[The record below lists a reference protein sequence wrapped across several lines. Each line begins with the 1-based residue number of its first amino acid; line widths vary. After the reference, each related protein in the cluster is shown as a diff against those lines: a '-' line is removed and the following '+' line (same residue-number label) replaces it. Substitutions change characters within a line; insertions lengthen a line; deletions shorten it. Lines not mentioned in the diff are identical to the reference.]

1 LFSSFVPQGAGVAQY
16 GYDIAF
22 PGDAHRHPRA
32 NRTKMKARLLT
43 VFVTSSLLL
52 TGCSVVNFLTPHKI
66 DIPQGNEITA
76 NQVELLRVGM
86 TRAQVRF
93 VLGTPLLTDPFH
105 KDRWD
110 YIFRDSR
117 AGVVRESHDFKVFFN
132 DNSLVRWEGTY
143 FPDPKANQIEK
154 TKPIPPEN
162 NLMSMPINP
171 GDPNSKDV
179 EVKPLLKEGF

>member
-1 LFSSFVPQGAGVAQY
+1 
-16 GYDIAF
+16 
-22 PGDAHRHPRA
+22 
-32 NRTKMKARLLT
+32 MKARLLT
-43 VFVTSSLLL
+43 VLMTSSLLL
-52 TGCSVVNFLTPHKI
+52 TGCGVVNFFTPYKL

-117 AGVVRESHDFKVFFN
+117 AGVVRESYNFKVFFD

-143 FPDPKANQIEK
+143 FPAPKATQLEK
-154 TKPIPPEN
+154 TKPLPPEN

-171 GDPNSKDV
+171 AEPNSKDV
-179 EVKPLLKEGF
+179 EVKPLLKEGS

>member
-1 LFSSFVPQGAGVAQY
+1 
-16 GYDIAF
+16 
-22 PGDAHRHPRA
+22 
-32 NRTKMKARLLT
+32 MKARLLT

-52 TGCSVVNFLTPHKI
+52 TGCSVVNYLTPHKI

-76 NQVELLRVGM
+76 NQVALLREGM

-110 YIFRDSR
+110 YIFRDGQP
-117 AGVVRESHDFKVFFN
+117 GVVSKTHTFKVFFN
-132 DNSLVRWEGTY
+132 ENSLVRWEGSY
-143 FPDPKANQIEK
+143 LPDQKANPIEK
-154 TKPIPPEN
+154 TKPLPPEN
-162 NLMSMPINP
+162 DLMSMPVNP
-171 GDPNSKDV
+171 SDPNSKDV

>member
-1 LFSSFVPQGAGVAQY
+1 
-16 GYDIAF
+16 
-22 PGDAHRHPRA
+22 
-32 NRTKMKARLLT
+32 MKARLLT

-52 TGCSVVNFLTPHKI
+52 TGCSVVNFVTPHKI

-76 NQVELLRVGM
+76 NQVSLLRVGM

-110 YIFRDSR
+110 YIYHDSR
-117 AGVVRESHDFKVFFN
+117 SGVVKESHSFIVHFN
-132 DNSLVRWEGTY
+132 ENSLVRWEGSSL
-143 FPDPKANQIEK
+143 PDPKANIIEK
-154 TKPIPPEN
+154 TKPLPPEST
-162 NLMSMPINP
+162 LMSMPINP
-171 GDPNSKDV
+171 SDPNSKEV